1 MYKVMLVDDEVI
13 IREGLKTRIDWATH
27 GFEWA
32 GDYANG
38 LEAQAAIVADP
49 PDLIISD
56 ICMPFVDGLELAEFV
71 HDHYPDIKMILLT
84 GFDEFEYARRAI
96 RLKVSDF
103 ILKPITAKEIR
114 TLLQQIKLEMDDQRQ
129 LHNNIDLLHDQWS
142 QSLPL
147 LKERF
152 WDKVLTTGVDHE
164 EWEQH
169 RIQFALPPLA
179 SPYYMAVVEPDIDHT
194 IEYATSP
201 SLQHVLQL
209 DQQLS
214 SVLSTI
220 LPATFVFASCIYSSR
235 CVYLFASTAVDQES
249 ASTMSAQI
257 EAVFQQLYALDHPD
271 ITISFTTGVGT
282 GCSDLLDIP
291 QQYQQAIQA
300 LDYRFL
306 LGTGTLLSLSDIQP
320 SLLPST
326 SFTDWEKDIVAQL
339 SNNHLLEA
347 QRASQYMAQQ
357 MILQR
362 TTPTECRSQF
372 RQVAKRIQDW
382 LSHLGLESVWNDWIQ
397 QSQWL
402 TAPTLEQM
410 LQQWNDALYATFTL
424 LNEQTQIHSQ
434 QHIQKAIYYIEQHYA
449 EAHLSLQ
456 EICSHVLMSTSSFS
470 QAFKQHTELTYV
482 EYLTRVRMDKAK
494 ELLRLTEYKFYQ
506 IAEKVG
512 YTDPNY
518 FSSSF
523 KKHTGTTPKQYREQ
537 HRQVKELSP

>member
-13 IREGLKTRIDWATH
+13 IREGLKSRIDWATH
-27 GFEWA
+27 GFELA

-38 LEAQAAIVADP
+38 LEAQAAIIADP

-56 ICMPFVDGLELAEFV
+56 ICMPFVDGLALAEFV
-71 HDHYPDIKMILLT
+71 HEHYPDTKMILLT

-114 TLLQQIKLEMDDQRQ
+114 ALLKQIKLEMDDQRQ
-129 LHNNIDLLHDQWS
+129 LHDHMDQWS

-152 WDKVLTTGVDHE
+152 WDKLLTTGIDHE

-169 RIQFALPPLA
+169 RIQFALPPLT
-179 SPYYMAVVEPDIDHT
+179 SPYHIAVIEPDIDHT
-194 IEYATSP
+194 IEYAAPP

-214 SVLSTI
+214 TVLPTI
-220 LPATFVFASCIYSSR
+220 LPATFVFASCIYQSR
-235 CVYLFASTAVDQES
+235 CVYLVASTS
-249 ASTMSAQI
+249 ADPDSISTMSAQI
-257 EAVFQQLYALDHPD
+257 EATFQQLYSLHNQN
-271 ITISFTTGVGT
+271 INISFTTGIGT
-282 GCSDLLDIP
+282 GCSDMLDIP

-306 LGTGTLLSLSDIQP
+306 LGTGTLLSFSDIQQP
-320 SLLPST
+320 LLSST
-326 SFTDWEKDIVAQL
+326 SFTDWAKDIVAQL
-339 SNNHLLEA
+339 SNNNLLEA
-347 QRASQYMAQQ
+347 QRLSQLMAQQ
-357 MILQR
+357 MIIQR
-362 TTPTECRSQF
+362 IAPTECRSQF
-372 RQVAKRIQDW
+372 RQVAVRIQNW
-382 LSHLGLESVWNDWIQ
+382 LSHLGLESVWSDLIQ
-397 QSQWL
+397 QSHWL

-410 LQQWNDALYATFTL
+410 VQQWNAALDTAFTL
-424 LNEQTQIHSQ
+424 LHEQTQIHSQ

-470 QAFKQHTELTYV
+470 QAFKQYTELTFV

-523 KKHTGTTPKQYREQ
+523 KKHTGITPKQYREQ
-537 HRQVKELSP
+537 HRQVKELHR

>member
-13 IREGLKTRIDWATH
+13 IREGLKSRIDWATH
-27 GFEWA
+27 GFELA

-38 LEAQAAIVADP
+38 LEAQAAIIADP

-56 ICMPFVDGLELAEFV
+56 ICMPFVDGLALAEFV
-71 HDHYPDIKMILLT
+71 HEHYPDTKMILLT

-114 TLLQQIKLEMDDQRQ
+114 ALLKQIKLEMDDQRQ
-129 LHNNIDLLHDQWS
+129 LHDHMDQWS

-152 WDKVLTTGVDHE
+152 WDKLLTTGIDHE

-169 RIQFALPPLA
+169 RIQFALPPLT
-179 SPYYMAVVEPDIDHT
+179 SPYHIAVIEPDIDHT
-194 IEYATSP
+194 IEYAAPP

-214 SVLSTI
+214 TVLPTI
-220 LPATFVFASCIYSSR
+220 LPATFVFASCIYQSR
-235 CVYLFASTAVDQES
+235 CVYLVASTSADPES
-249 ASTMSAQI
+249 ISTMSAQI
-257 EAVFQQLYALDHPD
+257 EATFQQLHSLHNQN
-271 ITISFTTGVGT
+271 INISFTTGIGT
-282 GCSDLLDIP
+282 GCSDMLDIP

-306 LGTGTLLSLSDIQP
+306 LGTGTLLSFSDIQQP
-320 SLLPST
+320 LLSST
-326 SFTDWEKDIVAQL
+326 SFTDWAKDIVAQL
-339 SNNHLLEA
+339 SNNNLLEA
-347 QRASQYMAQQ
+347 QRLSQLMAQQ
-357 MILQR
+357 MIIQR
-362 TTPTECRSQF
+362 IAPTECRSQF
-372 RQVAKRIQDW
+372 RQVAVRIQNW
-382 LSHLGLESVWNDWIQ
+382 LSHLGLESVWSDLIQ
-397 QSQWL
+397 QSHWL

-410 LQQWNDALYATFTL
+410 VQQWNAALDTAFTL
-424 LNEQTQIHSQ
+424 LHEQTQIHSQ

-470 QAFKQHTELTYV
+470 QAFKQYTELTFV

-523 KKHTGTTPKQYREQ
+523 KKHTGITPKQYREQ
-537 HRQVKELSP
+537 HRQVKELHR

>member
-13 IREGLKTRIDWATH
+13 IREGLKSRIDWATH
-27 GFEWA
+27 GFELA

-38 LEAQAAIVADP
+38 LEAQAAIIADP

-56 ICMPFVDGLELAEFV
+56 ICMPFVDGLALAEFV
-71 HDHYPDIKMILLT
+71 HEHYPDTKMILLT

-114 TLLQQIKLEMDDQRQ
+114 ALLKQIKLEMDNQRQ
-129 LHNNIDLLHDQWS
+129 LHDHMDQWS

-152 WDKVLTTGVDHE
+152 WDKLLTTGIDHE

-169 RIQFALPPLA
+169 RIQFALPPLT
-179 SPYYMAVVEPDIDHT
+179 SPYHIAVIEPDIDHT
-194 IEYATSP
+194 IEYAAPP

-214 SVLSTI
+214 TVLPTI
-220 LPATFVFASCIYSSR
+220 LPATFVFASCIYQSR
-235 CVYLFASTAVDQES
+235 CVYLVASTS
-249 ASTMSAQI
+249 ADPDSISTMSAQI
-257 EAVFQQLYALDHPD
+257 EATFQQLYSLHNQN
-271 ITISFTTGVGT
+271 INISFTTGIGT
-282 GCSDLLDIP
+282 GCSNMLDIP

-306 LGTGTLLSLSDIQP
+306 LGTGTLLSFSDIQQP
-320 SLLPST
+320 LLSFT
-326 SFTDWEKDIVAQL
+326 SFTDWAKDIVAQL
-339 SNNHLLEA
+339 SNNNLLEA
-347 QRASQYMAQQ
+347 QRLSQLMAQQ
-357 MILQR
+357 MIIQR
-362 TTPTECRSQF
+362 IAPTECRSQF
-372 RQVAKRIQDW
+372 RQVAVRIQNW
-382 LSHLGLESVWNDWIQ
+382 LSHLGLESVWSDLIQ
-397 QSQWL
+397 QSHWL
-402 TAPTLEQM
+402 IAPTLEQM
-410 LQQWNDALYATFTL
+410 VQQWNVALDTAFTL
-424 LNEQTQIHSQ
+424 LHEQTQIHSQ

-470 QAFKQHTELTYV
+470 QAFKQYTELTFV

-523 KKHTGTTPKQYREQ
+523 KKHTGITPKQYREQ
-537 HRQVKELSP
+537 HRQVKELHR

>member
-13 IREGLKTRIDWATH
+13 IREGLKSRIDWATH
-27 GFEWA
+27 GFELA

-38 LEAQAAIVADP
+38 LEAQAAIIADP

-56 ICMPFVDGLELAEFV
+56 ICMPFVDGLALAEFV
-71 HDHYPDIKMILLT
+71 HEHYPDTKMILLT

-114 TLLQQIKLEMDDQRQ
+114 ALLKQIKLEMDNQRQ
-129 LHNNIDLLHDQWS
+129 LHDHMDQWS

-152 WDKVLTTGVDHE
+152 WDKLLTTGIDHE

-169 RIQFALPPLA
+169 RIQFALPPLT
-179 SPYYMAVVEPDIDHT
+179 SPYHIAVIEPDIDHT
-194 IEYATSP
+194 IEYAAPP

-214 SVLSTI
+214 TVLPTI
-220 LPATFVFASCIYSSR
+220 LPATFVFASCIYQSR
-235 CVYLFASTAVDQES
+235 CVYLVASTS
-249 ASTMSAQI
+249 ADPDSISMMSAQI
-257 EAVFQQLYALDHPD
+257 EATFQQLYSLHNQN
-271 ITISFTTGVGT
+271 INISFTTGIGT
-282 GCSDLLDIP
+282 GCSDMLDIP

-306 LGTGTLLSLSDIQP
+306 LGTGTLLSFSDIQQP
-320 SLLPST
+320 LLSST
-326 SFTDWEKDIVAQL
+326 SFTDWAKDIVAQL
-339 SNNHLLEA
+339 SNNNLLEA
-347 QRASQYMAQQ
+347 QRLSQHMAQQ
-357 MILQR
+357 MIIQR
-362 TTPTECRSQF
+362 IAPTECRSQF
-372 RQVAKRIQDW
+372 RQVAVRIQNW
-382 LSHLGLESVWNDWIQ
+382 LSHLGLESVWSDLIQ
-397 QSQWL
+397 QSHWL
-402 TAPTLEQM
+402 IAPTLEQM
-410 LQQWNDALYATFTL
+410 VQQWNTALDTAFTL
-424 LNEQTQIHSQ
+424 LHEQTQIHSQ

-470 QAFKQHTELTYV
+470 QAFKQYTELTFV

-523 KKHTGTTPKQYREQ
+523 KKHTGITPKQYREQ
-537 HRQVKELSP
+537 HRQVKELHR